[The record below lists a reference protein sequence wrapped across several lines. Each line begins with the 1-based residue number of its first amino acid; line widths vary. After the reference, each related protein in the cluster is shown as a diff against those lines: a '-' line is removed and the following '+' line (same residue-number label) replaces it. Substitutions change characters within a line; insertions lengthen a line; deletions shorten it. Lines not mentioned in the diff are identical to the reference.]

1 MLPIYDLDNGEQLD
15 EFFPFLSAA
24 ISPVRSQRALRHFSE
39 VESRPDDLHGLG
51 PERRIFRFSI
61 KARRFEDDDD
71 LLPGLAQLFR
81 RRDGGPMKRFNTT
94 KQLCILMSVVLLGM
108 LSILGIA
115 LAQSSEEGIANFYSD
130 RFQGKKT
137 ASGQVYD
144 KNALTASHKKHPFG
158 TKVKVTN
165 IESGKDV
172 VVTVTDRMGRKNPA
186 VIDVTRRA
194 ADELG
199 FTKAGKAR
207 VKLDVV
213 Q

>member
-1 MLPIYDLDNGEQLD
+1 MTKIII
-15 EFFPFLSAA
+15 A
-24 ISPVRSQRALRHFSE
+24 
-39 VESRPDDLHGLG
+39 
-51 PERRIFRFSI
+51 
-61 KARRFEDDDD
+61 
-71 LLPGLAQLFR
+71 
-81 RRDGGPMKRFNTT
+81 KRF
-94 KQLCILMSVVLLGM
+94 CVAVFVVLFGAA
-108 LSILGIA
+108 SALGIT

-137 ASGQVYD
+137 ASGQIYD

>member
-1 MLPIYDLDNGEQLD
+1 MTKIII
-15 EFFPFLSAA
+15 A
-24 ISPVRSQRALRHFSE
+24 
-39 VESRPDDLHGLG
+39 
-51 PERRIFRFSI
+51 
-61 KARRFEDDDD
+61 
-71 LLPGLAQLFR
+71 
-81 RRDGGPMKRFNTT
+81 KRF
-94 KQLCILMSVVLLGM
+94 CVAVFVVLFGAA
-108 LSILGIA
+108 SALGIA
-115 LAQSSEEGIANFYSD
+115 LAQSSAEGIANFYSD

-137 ASGQVYD
+137 ASGQIYD
-144 KNALTASHKKHPFG
+144 KNALTASHEKHPFG

>member
-1 MLPIYDLDNGEQLD
+1 MTKIII
-15 EFFPFLSAA
+15 A
-24 ISPVRSQRALRHFSE
+24 
-39 VESRPDDLHGLG
+39 
-51 PERRIFRFSI
+51 
-61 KARRFEDDDD
+61 
-71 LLPGLAQLFR
+71 
-81 RRDGGPMKRFNTT
+81 KRF
-94 KQLCILMSVVLLGM
+94 CVAVFVVLFGAA
-108 LSILGIA
+108 SALGIA
-115 LAQSSEEGIANFYSD
+115 LAQSSAEGIANFYSD

-137 ASGQVYD
+137 ASGQIYD